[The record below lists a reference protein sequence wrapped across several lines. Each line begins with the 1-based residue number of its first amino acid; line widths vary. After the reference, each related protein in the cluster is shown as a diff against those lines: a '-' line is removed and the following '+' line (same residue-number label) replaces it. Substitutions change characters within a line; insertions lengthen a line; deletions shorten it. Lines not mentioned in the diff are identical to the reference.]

1 MNAPGGARLRAVS
14 ALRSRPFALLWSGQT
29 ISALGDG
36 AYTPALAWQVLLLT
50 HSSVAMAVIVTAT
63 VVPRLIFLL
72 IGGLV
77 ADRLPRRLVLFVSDA
92 GRAFVVGGIAVLGW
106 TNSLLL
112 WHLVALGVA
121 FGVVGAFFLPA
132 YRAMPPQLVAKDT
145 LPSANAL
152 TEMSGQLGQLLGP
165 LLGAALVALAG
176 PAAAFGF
183 DGLSFAISA
192 LSLLAIRRPGH
203 SRPLPQLVRARA
215 GAQCGS
221 RGAAGAKESDTTP
234 GRPGGIRQAG
244 SELREAAGFI
254 RRSTW
259 LLTTI
264 VVPAFGNAAFGGA
277 MLIALPRLI
286 HDSYGAS
293 VWLLGAVVTCV
304 ALGRIS
310 AALLVAQLRLRRR
323 GMLAFGAD
331 VMASLALLAFS
342 LPLPPDLRPVVALV
356 AGGVFGLGGGTFQTI
371 WVTLLHELVPN
382 DILGRVASIDL
393 LGSFCLQPLGFAAA
407 GLVADDF
414 GARWV
419 FLGAGAL
426 NLVLYT
432 LPLFLRGIRAVR

>member
-1 MNAPGGARLRAVS
+1 MKASGGVRLRAVS
-14 ALRSRPFALLWSGQT
+14 ALRSRPFAWLWSGQT

-63 VVPRLIFLL
+63 VVPRLLFLL

-77 ADRLPRRLVLFVSDA
+77 ADRLPRRLVLFASDA
-92 GRAFVVGGIAVLGW
+92 GRASVAAGIAGLAW
-106 TNSLLL
+106 TNSLML
-112 WHLVALGVA
+112 WHLIALGVV
-121 FGVVGAFFLPA
+121 FGIVGAFFLPA
-132 YRAMPPQLVAKDT
+132 YRAMPPQLVAKET
-145 LPSANAL
+145 LSSANAL

-176 PAAAFGF
+176 PASAFGF
-183 DGLSFAISA
+183 DGLTFAISA
-192 LSLLAIRRPGH
+192 LSLLAIRRP
-203 SRPLPQLVRARA
+203 SQPLPQLVRETAD
-215 GAQCGS
+215 AQRGL
-221 RGAAGAKESDTTP
+221 RGAAGTKESDTMS
-234 GRPGGIRQAG
+234 GRTGGIRQVG

-254 RRSTW
+254 TGSTW

-264 VVPAFGNAAFGGA
+264 VVPAFGNAAFGSA
-277 MLIALPRLI
+277 MIIALPRLV
-286 HDSYGAS
+286 HDVYGAS

-331 VMASLALLAFS
+331 VMASLAVLVFS
-342 LPLPPDLRPVVALV
+342 VPLPPDLRPAVALV
-356 AGGVFGLGGGTFQTI
+356 AGGLFGLGGGTFQTI

-419 FLGAGAL
+419 FLGAGTL